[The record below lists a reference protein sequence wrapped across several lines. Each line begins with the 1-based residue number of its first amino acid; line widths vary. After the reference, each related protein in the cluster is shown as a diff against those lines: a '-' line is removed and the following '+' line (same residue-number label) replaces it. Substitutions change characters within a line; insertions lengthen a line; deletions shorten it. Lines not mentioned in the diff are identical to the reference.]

1 MPFVAPGEPE
11 PGKDFIINRREAL
24 ALLEE
29 LRKAWVTIEN
39 QDTIYKMLTRLENEL
54 SS

>member
-1 MPFVAPGEPE
+1 MSFVAPGEPE
-11 PGKDFIINRREAL
+11 PGKDFIISKQEAE

-29 LRKAWVTIEN
+29 LRKAWVKPDN
-39 QDTIYKMLTRLENEL
+39 QDIIYKMLTRLENEL